1 MTIDYDRLKNRVFPE
16 IRHTYGLKD
25 SILYAL
31 GVGLGQDPLDA
42 DQLRFVYEPEL
53 RALPTMAVVLGY
65 PGFWLKEPDTGLDW
79 KAVLHM
85 DQEIVLHRPLKA
97 ADRVIGRTHVEA
109 IFDKGAGRGA
119 ILRTRRDI
127 VDADSGTPIATVRL
141 HEYCRG
147 EGGFGGPAAP
157 PVVREA
163 PPEGPPDAVIDLPTL
178 PQAALIYRL
187 TGDSNPLHAD
197 PTVAVAAGFE
207 RPILHGLCTFG
218 VVGHAL
224 LRAACAYDPTRFKAM
239 RLRFTAP
246 VYPGETLRVSLWK
259 NVPNGTRFT
268 ADVVER
274 GLRVVD
280 DGTLYHI

>member
-1 MTIDYDRLKNRVFPE
+1 MTIDYDRLKNRIFPE
-16 IRHTYGLKD
+16 IRHTYGRKD

-31 GVGLGQDPLDA
+31 SVGLGQDPLDT
-42 DQLRFVYEPEL
+42 DQLRFVYEREL
-53 RALPTMAVVLGY
+53 CALPTMAVVLGY

-85 DQEIVLHRPLKA
+85 DQEIVLHRPLA
-97 ADRVIGRTHVEA
+97 SQASVLGRTQVEE

-127 VDADSGTPIATVRL
+127 VEAETGHAIATVRL

-147 EGGFGGPAAP
+147 EGGFGGPSAP
-157 PVVREA
+157 PVVRE
-163 PPEGPPDAVIDLPTL
+163 PPPQGPPDAVVDLSTL

-187 TGDSNPLHAD
+187 NGDDNPLHAD
-197 PTVAVAAGFE
+197 PAVAAAAGFN

-224 LRAACAYDPTRFKAM
+224 LRAACAYDPTRFNAM

-259 NVPNGTRFT
+259 NAQDGIRFT

-274 GLRVVD
+274 SLRVVD
-280 DGTLYHI
+280 DGTLHHS